1 MVSKKH
7 NVNVSNTP
15 LKMVRDFS
23 EELGVLGGVK
33 AVGSG
38 LISVTL
44 DDRRVLA
51 SDSIKPKL
59 AGLVGKRI
67 AVARYFD
74 HWFVRMTRGVQPQ

>member
-1 MVSKKH
+1 MLDD
-7 NVNVSNTP
+7 TP

-23 EELGVLGGVK
+23 EELGVLGNVK

-38 LISVTL
+38 LISVQL

-59 AGLVGKRI
+59 AKLVGKRI
-67 AVARYFD
+67 AVVRYFD
-74 HWFVRMTRGVQPQ
+74 HWFVRITRGVQP